1 MKNFPRNS
9 GQGLVGRLSRTS
21 PVGCSSTSNEFLVP
35 HRLSSSQAFL
45 QSYRSLSRNQAP
57 KSGPIFS
64 TILAQM
70 FLKKTRPPPKK
81 KRTIEFVELNP
92 PKKKKKN
99 LWKTQLQSGHSA
111 HCVQIKQPNKQLVQC
126 IACVLRAFFRAENR
140 TPSLLPKAIISEPQ
154 WSHRQWMLYQVAL
167 TDEISLVQ

>member
-70 FLKKTRPPPKK
+70 FLKKNKTPPKKK

-92 PKKKKKN
+92 PKKKKK
-99 LWKTQLQSGHSA
+99 
-111 HCVQIKQPNKQLVQC
+111 QLVENSTPIRALCTLCADKAAKQATC
-126 IACVLRAFFRAENR
+126 TVHRLRLTGVFPSRESHAIVVAESN
-140 TPSLLPKAIISEPQ
+140 
-154 WSHRQWMLYQVAL
+154 HF
-167 TDEISLVQ
+167 